1 MIINFN
7 SLEIDKGLKSL
18 KIIPHPVALMFK
30 LCRKIRKWYQSHAV
44 CLRTRDDPWKYI
56 LEQAELANGVWYVK
70 PELVSP
76 ARDSLSNL
84 SNR

>member
-7 SLEIDKGLKSL
+7 SLEIVKGLKSL

-30 LCRKIRKWYQSHAV
+30 LWKKIRKWYQSHTL
-44 CLRTRDDPWKYI
+44 CLQTRDDPWKYI
-56 LEQAELANGVWYVK
+56 LEQAELANETWYMK

-84 SNR
+84 SNG